1 MQDVDL
7 GFELDPAEHIVTLV
21 NVQLDPEGQSTHS
34 DAEAYEYV
42 PLVQAVFIPPVQA

>member
-1 MQDVDL
+1 VQDVDRAV
-7 GFELDPAEHIVTLV
+7 ELDPAEQVVTLV
-21 NVQLDPEGQSTHS
+21 KVQLDPAGQSTHS